1 MVCENSIFKK
11 IQTIVIIMKSLFF
24 FLWGAVM
31 AWSGTQTIMKE
42 NAKDDQLLIYQTMGL
57 LPKTDV
63 LEYDYETVSIKDFVR
78 ETYKDKNLLFL
89 DRTQDTTYVVHST
102 FDNTVRFNRRRDS
115 KIKIVK
121 YNGVKCLLVY

>member
-1 MVCENSIFKK
+1 
-11 IQTIVIIMKSLFF
+11 MKSLFF
-24 FLWGAVM
+24 FFWGAVM